1 MFPIQHLSTYLSTLL
16 CSLLSMATFAQ
27 TVTNGS
33 LNGTPI
39 GNNRIA
45 SAAGWSRCSGSP
57 DLCNTT
63 FPSYLTTSQV
73 TSSNSPDGG
82 NWLGLASIS
91 AGECA
96 QTTITGLTIGD
107 SYTLYFCGASFGTGS
122 SLFNQSPVLPTV
134 RVVGAATQT
143 YSIPMTASTWVPLQ
157 LPFVATATTMTLQ
170 CEHAGSSPA
179 NAFYASFDGFSLSAP
194 CGGVLLPIELLSFNA
209 SPKEGKYATNVYWQT
224 AREEDSES
232 FIVQRSLDG
241 INFENI
247 ATIPAA
253 IHSDAIK
260 NYTFLDQELPIDEDQ
275 KGGLFY
281 YRLQQ
286 LDLYNN
292 ILYSEIRAVNFPVET
307 LRGFNVYP
315 NPTKNNLNLDFLA
328 PNSGNSYTLSI
339 FNALG
344 QIVLSKTINAHKGLN
359 QLQIDVQ
366 DLTQGAYTIQ
376 LANSNKSHRRSF
388 IKQ

>member
-1 MFPIQHLSTYLSTLL
+1 MFSLQHLPIYFFTFF
-16 CSLLSMATFAQ
+16 CSLFVTSLAAQ

-33 LNGTPI
+33 LNGSPI
-39 GNNRIA
+39 GNNQVLN
-45 SAAGWSRCSGSP
+45 AAGWTKCGGSP
-57 DLCNTT
+57 DLCNIT

-73 TSSNSPDGG
+73 TPDNSPDGG

-91 AGECA
+91 IGECA
-96 QTTITGLTIGD
+96 QTTITGLTIGN
-107 SYTLYFCGASFGTGS
+107 SYTLYFCGASFGTGAG
-122 SLFNQSPVLPTV
+122 LFNQSPVLPTI
-134 RVVGAATQT
+134 RVGTTQQT

-170 CEHAGSSPA
+170 CEHAGSVPA
-179 NAFYASFDGFSLSAP
+179 NAYYASFDGFNLSAP
-194 CGGVLLPIELLSFNA
+194 CATVLLPVELLSFNA
-209 SPKEGKYATNVYWQT
+209 FPKKDKYATNVYWQT
-224 AREEDSES
+224 AREQDSES
-232 FIVQRSLDG
+232 FVLQRSVDG
-241 INFENI
+241 IHFKNI

-253 IHSDAIK
+253 TYSDDIK
-260 NYTFLDQELPIDEDQ
+260 NYTFLDQELPISNNQ

-292 ILYSEIRAVNFPVET
+292 VLYSEIRAVNFPVKT
-307 LRGFNVYP
+307 LLGFNIYP
-315 NPTKNNLNLDFLA
+315 NPTKSNLNLDFLS
-328 PNSGNSYTLSI
+328 PNSENSYTLSI

-344 QIVLSKTINAHKGLN
+344 QIVLSKNIEAHKGLN

-366 DLTQGAYTIQ
+366 ELNQGTYVIQ
-376 LANSNKSHRRSF
+376 LANTTKSYRRSF

>member
-1 MFPIQHLSTYLSTLL
+1 MFTIRHLQTYFILL
-16 CSLLSMATFAQ
+16 FFSLFSVSIVAQ

-73 TSSNSPDGG
+73 TPSNSPDGG

-96 QTTITGLTIGD
+96 QTTITGLTIGN

-134 RVVGAATQT
+134 RVGATAQT
-143 YSIPMTASTWVPLQ
+143 YSITMAANTWVPLQ

-170 CEHAGSSPA
+170 CEHSGSSPA
-179 NAFYASFDGFSLSAP
+179 NAFYASFDGFSLSTP

-209 SPKEGKYATNVYWQT
+209 FPEEGKYATKVSWQT
-224 AREEDSES
+224 AKEEDSES
-232 FIVQRSLDG
+232 FVVQRSVDG
-241 INFENI
+241 INFGNI
-247 ATIPAA
+247 ARIPAA
-253 IHSDAIK
+253 TQSSDLK
-260 NYTFLDQELPIDEDQ
+260 NYTFLDQELPIYNNQ

-307 LRGFNVYP
+307 LLGFNIYP
-315 NPTKNNLNLDFLA
+315 NPAQNNLNLDFLS
-328 PNSGNSYTLSI
+328 PNSENSYTLSI

-344 QIVLSKTINAHKGLN
+344 QIVLNKTIDAHKGLN

-366 DLTQGAYTIQ
+366 ELNQGAYVIQ
-376 LANSNKSHRRSF
+376 LANASKSYRRSF